1 VVGIFL
7 GVELVHQRR
16 LLVGGAG
23 GGGRLG
29 AEDGITVGGLVVLVD
44 QAVVAVAHVGALGAT
59 VEGVDTLLAAAQDTA
74 TLLELVD
81 ADGGEGGSLVV
92 LGLVVVN
99 LVHWLSGVDDVWLD
113 GLLVHDR
120 LDLLVDVVVHV
131 FSTNGGL
138 DGTSRLALHAGGL
151 VVELCGLTDME
162 VLVLGVVAMLELT
175 VLNVAGTVVVL
186 LRQDFLVVDRL
197 YGSVVVVLVNF
208 LVDRWVNS
216 LLLLLVNS
224 LVGDSWVH
232 ALVDLG
238 VVLAILAD
246 KALNCVFCGLHF
258 EWWLGVWEEMEEVV
272 LWLLNVDCDSL

>member
-1 VVGIFL
+1 
-7 GVELVHQRR
+7 
-16 LLVGGAG
+16 VGGAGG

-44 QAVVAVAHVGALGAT
+44 QAVVAVAHVGALGAA

-197 YGSVVVVLVNF
+197 YGS
-208 LVDRWVNS
+208 
-216 LLLLLVNS
+216 
-224 LVGDSWVH
+224 G
-232 ALVDLG
+232 
-238 VVLAILAD
+238 
-246 KALNCVFCGLHF
+246 
-258 EWWLGVWEEMEEVV
+258 
-272 LWLLNVDCDSL
+272 